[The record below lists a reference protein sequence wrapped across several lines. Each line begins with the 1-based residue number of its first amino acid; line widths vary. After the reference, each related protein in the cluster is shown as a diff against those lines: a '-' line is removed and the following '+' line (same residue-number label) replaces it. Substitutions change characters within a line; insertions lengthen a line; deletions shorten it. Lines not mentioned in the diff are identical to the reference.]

1 VASFRATLAEALDA
15 DLLLHVVDAAHPD
28 AEIQRAAVDRV
39 LEEIGAAAIP
49 RVLVLNKADAVRD
62 RIVLEV
68 LRKGDR
74 DAVVVSA
81 LTGEGIGDLSTLV
94 LRFVEAGHEDVDL
107 RVGAGDGR
115 TLAWLASR
123 GRILEE
129 DYGNEEVRL
138 KVRLARSDRRRLTED
153 ARGLVTV
160 AG

>member
-1 VASFRATLAEALDA
+1 M
-15 DLLLHVVDAAHPD
+15 
-28 AEIQRAAVDRV
+28 
-39 LEEIGAAAIP
+39 
-49 RVLVLNKADAVRD
+49 
-62 RIVLEV
+62 LEV

-74 DAVVVSA
+74 DAIVASA
-81 LTGEGIGDLSTLV
+81 VTGEGVGELAALV

-123 GRILEE
+123 GRILEK

-138 KVRLARSDRRRLTED
+138 KVRLARSDRRRLQED
-153 ARGLVTV
+153 ASGLVTV